1 MKKTLRYN
9 YRLNPT
15 PEQEAKLG
23 EFGATARG
31 IWNLLLS
38 ENMRRYEYD
47 KTFLF
52 YKDMASLLKGIKSF
66 EEFDWIKAFDS
77 AAAQQVARDLETAL
91 KNAFSKGRVQ
101 HFPKHK
107 ISYKKKK
114 LHNDSFRAV
123 NNSNCI
129 RIENGAISI
138 PKVGKVP
145 ILLHRKLASKIKTV
159 TIQYRHGKWE
169 CSITQEVECKTAL
182 RVLNRITGFDINSKQ
197 AVVGSDGFV
206 ADNPKFLKQSKEKL
220 NQLQRQLA
228 RRNKGSNRW
237 HKTKQRINK
246 LHGRISRQRLDFAH
260 KISRQ
265 ITNGNDIL
273 VFEDLNV
280 AAMQKFNGSMVAD
293 NVMGLIT
300 QLSKYKAE
308 LEGKLYHEIGR
319 FEKSTGVCSECGQH
333 HVLTLNDRNFTCA
346 TCGTYQNRDLSSAK
360 SIARTGEL
368 DLIAAGIVAR
378 VIPKSQQKSAI
389 KMKVFELSKFADGTE
404 KKRSSLATKA
414 SL

>member
-9 YRLNPT
+9 YRLSPT
-15 PEQEAKLG
+15 PEQEAKLI

-38 ENMRRYEYD
+38 ENMRRYEHD

-52 YKDMASLLKGIKSF
+52 YKDMASLLKELKPF

-91 KNAFSKGRVQ
+91 KNAFSKGRLQ
-101 HFPKHK
+101 RFPKHK

-129 RIENGAISI
+129 RIEDSAISI
-138 PKVGKVP
+138 PKVGKIP
-145 ILLHRKLASKIKTV
+145 LILHRDLASKVKTV
-159 TIQYRHGKWE
+159 TVQYRHGKWE
-169 CSITQEVECKTAL
+169 CSITQEVECKAAKQ
-182 RVLNRITGFDINSKQ
+182 VLESITGFDINSKQ
-197 AVVGSDGFV
+197 TVVGSNGFV
-206 ADNPKFLKQSKEKL
+206 ADNPKFLKQSKQKL

-246 LHGRISRQRLDFAH
+246 LHGKISRQRLDFAH

-280 AAMQKFNGSMVAD
+280 KVMQKFNGSMVAD

-300 QLSKYKAE
+300 QLSKYKTE

-319 FEKSTGVCSECGQH
+319 FEKSTGICSECGQRH
-333 HVLTLNDRNFTCA
+333 ALTLNDRNFTCVA
-346 TCGTYQNRDLSSAK
+346 CRVCQDRDLSAAK
-360 SIARTGEL
+360 SIAATGEL

-378 VIPKSQQKSAI
+378 VTPISQQKSAS
-389 KMKVFELSKFADGTE
+389 KTKVFELSKFAVGTE
-404 KKRSSLATKA
+404 KKEAA
-414 SL
+414 

>member
-1 MKKTLRYN
+1 MNKTLRYN

-15 PEQEAKLG
+15 PEQEAKLI

-38 ENMRRYEYD
+38 ENRRRYEFD

-52 YKDMASLLKGIKSF
+52 YKDMASLLKEIKPF
-66 EEFDWIKAFDS
+66 EEFTWIKSFDS

-91 KNAFSKGRVQ
+91 KNAISKGRLQ
-101 HFPKHK
+101 RFPKHK
-107 ISYKKKK
+107 ISYKQKK
-114 LHNDSFRAV
+114 LHNDSFRVV

-129 RIENGAISI
+129 RIEDGTISI

-145 ILLHRKLASKIKTV
+145 IILHRELASKIKTV
-159 TIQYRHGKWE
+159 TVQFRHGKWE

-182 RVLNRITGFDINSKQ
+182 RVLKTITGFDINSKQ
-197 AVVGSDGFV
+197 TVVGSNGYV
-206 ADNPKFLKQSKEKL
+206 GDNPKFLKQSKAKL

-246 LHGRISRQRLDFAH
+246 LHGKISRQRLDFAH
-260 KISRQ
+260 QISRQ
-265 ITNGNDIL
+265 ITNENDIL

-280 AAMQKFNGSMVAD
+280 KAMQKFNGSMVAD
-293 NVMGLIT
+293 NVMALIT

-319 FEKSTGVCSECGQH
+319 FEKSTGICAECGQH
-333 HVLTLNDRNFTCA
+333 HVLTLNDRHFICVA
-346 TCGTYQNRDLSSAK
+346 CGANQNRDLSAAK
-360 SIARTGEL
+360 SIANTGEL

-378 VIPKSQQKSAI
+378 VNPTSQRKAAN
-389 KMKVFELSKFADGTE
+389 KMKVFELSKFAVGSE
-404 KKRSSLATKA
+404 KKEAA
-414 SL
+414 

>member
-15 PEQEAKLG
+15 PEQEAKLI

-52 YKDMASLLKGIKSF
+52 YKEMASLLKELKPF
-66 EEFDWIKAFDS
+66 EEFSWIKAFDS
-77 AAAQQVARDLETAL
+77 AAAQQVARDLETAM
-91 KNAFSKGRVQ
+91 KNAFSKGRLQ

-107 ISYKKKK
+107 VSYKRKR

-129 RIENGAISI
+129 RIENDAISI

-145 ILLHRKLASKIKTV
+145 IVLHRGLASKIKTV
-159 TIQYRHGKWE
+159 TIQYRHGKWG
-169 CSITQEVECKTAL
+169 CSITQEVECKTAKQ
-182 RVLNRITGFDINSKQ
+182 VLETITGFDINSKQ
-197 AVVGSDGFV
+197 TVVGSNGFV

-228 RRNKGSNRW
+228 RRTKGSNRW

-246 LHGRISRQRLDFAH
+246 LHGKISRQRLDFAH

-265 ITNGNDIL
+265 IINETDIAC
-273 VFEDLNV
+273 FEDLNV
-280 AAMQKFNGSMVAD
+280 KAMQKFNGSMVAD

-319 FEKSTGVCSECGQH
+319 FEKSTGICSECGQN
-333 HVLTLNDRNFTCA
+333 HVLTLNDRYFTCVA
-346 TCGTYQNRDLSSAK
+346 CGTYQNRDLSSAK
-360 SIARTGEL
+360 SIEKTGEL

-378 VIPKSQQKSAI
+378 VAPVSQEKQSVKT
-389 KMKVFELSKFADGTE
+389 KVFELSKLDFGSE
-404 KKRSSLATKA
+404 KKEAA
-414 SL
+414 

>member
-15 PEQEAKLG
+15 PEQEAKLV

-38 ENMRRYEYD
+38 ENMRRYEFD

-52 YKDMASLLKGIKSF
+52 YNDMASLLKEIKPF
-66 EEFDWIKAFDS
+66 EEFTWIKSFDS

-91 KNAFSKGRVQ
+91 KNAISKGRLQ
-101 HFPKHK
+101 RFPKHK

-129 RIENGAISI
+129 RIEDGTISI
-138 PKVGKVP
+138 PKVGKIP
-145 ILLHRKLASKIKTV
+145 IILHRKLASKIKTV
-159 TIQYRHGKWE
+159 TIQYHHGKWG
-169 CSITQEVECKTAL
+169 CSITQEVECKTAKQ
-182 RVLNRITGFDINSKQ
+182 VLKTLTGFDINSKQ
-197 AVVGSDGFV
+197 TVVGSDGFV
-206 ADNPKFLKQSKEKL
+206 VDNPKFLKQSKTKL

-228 RRNKGSNRW
+228 RRTKGSNRW
-237 HKTKQRINK
+237 QKTKQRINK
-246 LHGRISRQRLDFAH
+246 LHGKISRQRLDFAH

-265 ITNGNDIL
+265 ITNENDIL

-280 AAMQKFNGSMVAD
+280 KGMQKFNGSMVAD

-300 QLSKYKAE
+300 QLSKYKTE

-319 FEKSTGVCSECGQH
+319 FEKSTGICAECGQH
-333 HVLTLNDRNFTCA
+333 HVLTLNDRNFTCTA
-346 TCGTYQNRDLSSAK
+346 CETYQSRDLSAAK
-360 SIARTGEL
+360 SIAKTGEL

-378 VIPKSQQKSAI
+378 VTPTSQQKSAI
-389 KMKVFELSKFADGTE
+389 KTKVFELSKFAVGTE
-404 KKRSSLATKA
+404 KKEAA
-414 SL
+414 